1 MIKADPNVVRYR
13 RLRILNLVGLFI
25 LVVATAFLYLT
36 SIPST
41 LFNVWSVIVI
51 LFASLQLFSYIQQ
64 RQYWKRFE
72 QRRIRAAQGDQSLLA
87 EEQPALDEAALSL
100 PLTIQSRTSS
110 PENFF
115 LSLIGVVVSTMIIV
129 GVIGFLAGSTSIF
142 SPSNVLAFVLGGLA
156 ILVLVLV
163 MLVSMVFLAL
173 ILSRTDQR
181 IELTEQGMTIRQGGR
196 AHTIAWEEARLFA
209 IEGVYGLKK
218 SLSPSMYQLA
228 SAKDM
233 LKWTYQ
239 RRRSPQRSGLLYR
252 PILAI
257 KPTTSYEEYERQ
269 MEALPALVVAKTGLA
284 LYDLRDDRQR
294 GGQQR

>member
-13 RLRILNLVGLFI
+13 RVRILYFGGVMLM
-25 LVVATAFLYLT
+25 VVSIALLYLT
-36 SIPST
+36 STLST
-41 LFNVWSVIVI
+41 LFKVWSIFIFFFV
-51 LFASLQLFSYIQQ
+51 LLSLFSNIQQ
-64 RQYWKRFE
+64 GRYWKRFE
-72 QRRIRAAQGDQSLLA
+72 QRRIRATQGDQSLLA

-115 LSLIGVVVSTMIIV
+115 LAMIGMVVITIIIV
-129 GVIGFLAGSTSIF
+129 GFIGFLAGSTSIF
-142 SPSNVLAFVLGGLA
+142 SPTNVLSFVLGGLA
-156 ILVLVLV
+156 ILVLILV
-163 MLVSMVFLAL
+163 MTVAMVFLAL
-173 ILSRTDQR
+173 VLSRTDQR

-196 AHTIAWEEARLFA
+196 AHSVAWDEARLFA
-209 IEGVYGLKK
+209 IEGIGGLNRPW
-218 SLSPSMYQLA
+218 LPRVYQLA

-239 RRRSPQRSGLLYR
+239 RRRSPERNGLLYR

-269 MEALPALVVAKTGLA
+269 MAALLSLVAAKTGLA

-294 GGQQR
+294 GG

>member
-1 MIKADPNVVRYR
+1 MIKADPNVVRFR
-13 RLRILNLVGLFI
+13 RLRILYFGALMI
-25 LVVATAFLYLT
+25 IVVSFAPLYLT
-36 SIPST
+36 STSLTP
-41 LFNVWSVIVI
+41 FKVWSLTVPLLVL
-51 LFASLQLFSYIQQ
+51 LFFFSYIQQ
-64 RQYWKRFE
+64 RRYWNRFE
-72 QRRIRAAQGDQSLLA
+72 QRRNRAAQVDQSLLA

-100 PLTIQSRTSS
+100 PLTIQSRISS

-115 LSLIGVVVSTMIIV
+115 LAMIGVVVITIIIV
-129 GVIGFLAGSTSIF
+129 GFIGFLAGSTSIF

-196 AHTIAWEEARLFA
+196 AHSVAWEEARLFA
-209 IEGVYGLKK
+209 IEGIGGLNRSWLPRVYR
-218 SLSPSMYQLA
+218 LA

-239 RRRSPQRSGLLYR
+239 RRRSSQRSGLLYR

-294 GGQQR
+294 GG